1 MFELIQANQRRS
13 RWLLA
18 GMFLVLLGVGFTIG
32 ALMLPTPEQAL
43 AGGIIGMG
51 VAFMIWALQAL
62 IAWSSGDRLLMAVA
76 GARQIQKAD
85 HPQLFN
91 VVEEMTLAARLP
103 AVPQVYIIE
112 DMSLNAFATG
122 RKPEKAA
129 VAVTAGLLQTES
141 GSAAGCDCP

>member
-18 GMFLVLLGVGFTIG
+18 GRFLVLLGVGFTIG

-103 AVPQVYIIE
+103 AVPH
-112 DMSLNAFATG
+112 G
-122 RKPEKAA
+122 
-129 VAVTAGLLQTES
+129 
-141 GSAAGCDCP
+141 AGCH